1 MAARIRSYLPCLLLA
16 VLLGPEV
23 RADAVPMVK
32 LLVERDGVVRVSD
45 TDLEW
50 AGFRVA
56 DQDVPRLRVTLHGQE
71 VPILLEPRQGGVD
84 RFALSFYGRFPR
96 GKRTW
101 EDEYTKTSAYV
112 LDVAPEGTAPARLA
126 LERAPRP
133 PAKLP
138 RREESMY
145 LAHFEVNR
153 RLIRFTGMSLPADD
167 WYWEELKATD
177 GEPTRVKIAVDRVG
191 KASRVFHLRLHF
203 MGYSSIAANPDHFV
217 KVAWNG
223 QYLGDAVWD
232 GQTTLLYWPTV
243 DASLLKEGENELSL
257 QIRPVESTGAIDL
270 ALLDWVEVGYSR
282 TNRLDAGGQEPVAAS
297 AGSATA
303 ISADAASHLLVYD
316 SREPRVFEVEDHG
329 GKALFQGEE
338 LTPGTFETRFQAVRP
353 GTGLAPKAI
362 VVTRPADLRGAGLG
376 ADFII
381 ITHKRLRPAAER
393 LAAARRRE
401 GLLSVVVDVD
411 DVYDRFADGFFD
423 PRAIRSFLKHAWE
436 HWSPRPRYVLLMG
449 DASWDYKNA
458 TVADEYYADWHWSM
472 GTGATLVWKNSS
484 TPYEAGEVAN
494 DRQLV
499 PTMQWQSPFG
509 HAASDNYFAAVNGF
523 DDLPDLAVGRFPVVT
538 LEEAQAIVDKTLEAT
553 REANHPAPGALFI
566 TDDIVF
572 HQKQSDRLVEQ
583 AQKEGWT
590 PTRIYPKAED
600 KDNAAHTKAII
611 DAFDAGQSLVV
622 FAGHG
627 GRYIWRTGPPDL
639 KKNHDLF
646 TLAHLDQLKPGAQL
660 PVVISLTCY
669 SAPFDH
675 PTADSIGEKLL
686 RLPDKGAVAIIASSW
701 RNQAPF
707 ALGEQMI
714 LDLGTPENP
723 RLGDAFLAAQRMPQ
737 QRGTR
742 NSYNLIG
749 DPTLP
754 FVRPSPPPGVSV
766 AKQGGSVAPAH
777 ASKD

>member
-1 MAARIRSYLPCLLLA
+1 MFERARRSLPLLLLA
-16 VLLGPEV
+16 ALTVAEV
-23 RADAVPMVK
+23 RAEPVPMVK
-32 LLVERDGVVRVSD
+32 ILVDRDGVVRVTD
-45 TDLEW
+45 TDLAQ
-50 AGFRVA
+50 AGFKV
-56 DQDVPRLRVTLHGQE
+56 QDAEIERLRLSLRGQE
-71 VPILLEPRQGGVD
+71 VPVLLERPAAGPD
-84 RFALSFYGRFPR
+84 RFEISFYGRFPR
-96 GKRTW
+96 GKRAW
-101 EDEYTKTSAYV
+101 EDEYTKTSVYV
-112 LDVAPEGTAPARLA
+112 LGIAPAGGAPARLV
-126 LERAPRP
+126 LEQAPRP
-133 PAKLP
+133 PAQLP
-138 RREESMY
+138 RHDESMY

-153 RLIRFTGMSLPADD
+153 RLIRFTGRDLPDD
-167 WYWEELKATD
+167 NWYWEELKATD
-177 GEPTRVKIAVDRVG
+177 QEPTRLKIAVDRVG
-191 KASRVFHLRLHF
+191 KQSRVFHLRLHF
-203 MGYSSIAANPDHFV
+203 MGYSTIAANPDHFV
-217 KVAWNG
+217 MVKWNG

-232 GQTTLLYWPTV
+232 GQTTLLYWPTL

-257 QIRPVESTGAIDL
+257 QIRPVEATGAIDL

-282 TNRLDAGGQEPVAAS
+282 LNRLDAGGQEPVAAGN
-297 AGSATA
+297 GSATA
-303 ISADAASHLLVYD
+303 ISAADRLLVYD
-316 SREPRVFEVEDHG
+316 TRQPRVFEVESRG
-329 GKALFQGEE
+329 GKALFRGEGLE
-338 LTPGTFETRFQAVRP
+338 PGVFETRFQAVKR
-353 GTGLAPKAI
+353 GTGLPPKAI
-362 VVTRPADLRGAGLG
+362 VVSRPVELQGPGLG

-381 ITHKRLRPAAER
+381 ITHSRLRPAAER
-393 LAAARRRE
+393 LAASRRRE
-401 GLLSVVVDVD
+401 GLLSVVVDID
-411 DVYDRFADGFFD
+411 DVYDRFQYGFFG
-423 PRAIRSFLKHAWE
+423 PEAIRTFLQYAWN

-449 DASWDYKNA
+449 DASWDYKNG

-484 TPYEAGEVAN
+484 TPYEPGEVAN

-523 DDLPDLAVGRFPVVT
+523 NDLPDIAVGRFPVVS
-538 LEEAQAIVDKTLEAT
+538 LEEAEAIVDKTLEAT
-553 REANHPAPGALFI
+553 REAAHPAPGALFI
-566 TDDIVF
+566 TDDIVY
-572 HQKQSDRLVEQ
+572 HQKQADKLVED
-583 AQKEGWT
+583 AEKAGWS

-600 KDNAAHTKAII
+600 KDNARHSRAII

-686 RLPDKGAVAIIASSW
+686 RLPRKGAAAIIASSW

-707 ALGEQMI
+707 ALGDQLI
-714 LDLGTPENP
+714 LDLGTPEYP
-723 RLGDAFLAAQRMPQ
+723 RLGDAFVAAQRMPQ

-742 NSYNLIG
+742 NSYNLLG

-766 AKQGGSVAPAH
+766 ATQGGSVAST
-777 ASKD
+777 SKARKD